1 MPMNTIPLFFDE
13 SSKKINMISVV
24 DQMQLAMHKT
34 APDIKSSVE
43 KYQSSVQVQFEVG
56 RVLDNC
62 PDLSR
67 S

>member
-1 MPMNTIPLFFDE
+1 MM
-13 SSKKINMISVV
+13 SVV
-24 DQMQLAMHKT
+24 NKMQLRMHKT

>member
-1 MPMNTIPLFFDE
+1 MKVPYQ
-13 SSKKINMISVV
+13 KKKKKMMSVV
-24 DQMQLAMHKT
+24 NKMQLRMHKT